1 MRILI
6 SLCIACLL
14 YVNLAVAAHNHSH
27 IDDTDNTFVLDCD
40 GCNLEQQTL
49 DNLPSN
55 ESMAKAIYS
64 KLFILQLESSLF
76 HFNRHVNNKSPPSL
90 LA

>member
-14 YVNLAVAAHNHSH
+14 YVNLAVATHHPSH
-27 IDDTDNTFVLDCD
+27 LDDMDDKNLLDCH
-40 GCNLEQQTL
+40 GCNFEQQTFA
-49 DNLPSN
+49 NLSLN
-55 ESMAKAIYS
+55 ESIIQFVNS
-64 KLFILQLESSLF
+64 KLSPVRLESSLF
-76 HFNRHVNNKSPPSL
+76 QFNPRVNNKSPPSL